1 MAPRR
6 TKEHKAPEGET
17 RNGDA
22 DAVVQSP
29 VDATVESPTE
39 VQVMESPI
47 EELVFDSPVDEIAS
61 PNTVSTPPS
70 PDLAIND
77 PLPSL
82 HTVDPRT
89 PSGPTDNLTK
99 SDSAVPAMRS
109 PSPEQKQIY
118 DVISTS
124 PTASACE
131 TPCLDRATHKALH
144 RGEVEGF
151 FPLQEVEEREDDVDV
166 AESPG
171 GLTDDEDAGGE
182 ERDVKGKERDRE
194 AEQRRVD
201 SMDVAKT
208 AALSHSTESLHA
220 LRKQSE
226 GFSPCHTDSGS
237 QTPAGL
243 VPGKGKERMLSV
255 DDEVSVRGRGGPGH
269 HRRESSTHRYV
280 LSSSRRCRLL
290 SPACSVRETLDARHY
305 SSEMGERLVNQYKIQ
320 KLLGKGAYGNVY
332 KAIDVGTGTEY
343 VSPAEPSER
352 RG

>member
-6 TKEHKAPEGET
+6 TQGQKAPEVKT

-22 DAVVQSP
+22 TTVVESP
-29 VDATVESPTE
+29 VDATVESPTDVAV
-39 VQVMESPI
+39 VQSPV
-47 EELVFDSPVDEIAS
+47 EEHVFDSPVDEVAS
-61 PNTVSTPPS
+61 LADTSTPPS
-70 PDLAIND
+70 PPHHLAIND
-77 PLPSL
+77 PLPSI

-89 PSGPTDNLTK
+89 PSGPTDHLTK

-118 DVISTS
+118 DEIFLS

-151 FPLQEVEEREDDVDV
+151 FPLQEDPHEDDVDV

-171 GLTDDEDAGGE
+171 GLSDDEEAGREGKE
-182 ERDVKGKERDRE
+182 AKGKERDRE

-226 GFSPCHTDSGS
+226 GFSPCHTGSGS

-255 DDEVSVRGRGGPGH
+255 DDVGEGSARGRGGPGH

-280 LSSSRRCRLL
+280 HRFPASCHLLILRLA
-290 SPACSVRETLDARHY
+290 SAKRSTPNTTRARW
-305 SSEMGERLVNQYKIQ
+305 
-320 KLLGKGAYGNVY
+320 GN
-332 KAIDVGTGTEY
+332 DL
-343 VSPAEPSER
+343 
-352 RG
+352 

>member
-6 TKEHKAPEGET
+6 TKEQKAPEGET

-39 VQVMESPI
+39 VQVMESPV
-47 EELVFDSPVDEIAS
+47 EELVFDSPVDDVAS
-61 PNTVSTPPS
+61 PNNVSTPAPH
-70 PDLAIND
+70 LAINGS
-77 PLPSL
+77 LPSL

-89 PSGPTDNLTK
+89 PSGPTNRLTK

-118 DVISTS
+118 DEISTS

-182 ERDVKGKERDRE
+182 ETDVKGKERDRE

-255 DDEVSVRGRGGPGH
+255 DDEGSVRGRGVPGH

-280 LSSSRRCRLL
+280 LPSFRRL
-290 SPACSVRETLDARHY
+290 SPVESCLQRP
-305 SSEMGERLVNQYKIQ
+305 
-320 KLLGKGAYGNVY
+320 GN
-332 KAIDVGTGTEY
+332 A
-343 VSPAEPSER
+343 
-352 RG
+352 